1 MVPED
6 EIPVGA
12 HYRARTDML
21 DNVSIYFY
29 GINDEYYFNDLELE
43 KDCFLFEWPFIVFT
57 ILIVSR
63 KVSLLCKLPTVLV
76 GNVFTV
82 AMTEYFWIAG
92 FLFKI
97 VLKCIVCVW

>member
-43 KDCFLFEWPFIVFT
+43 KDCFLFE
-57 ILIVSR
+57 
-63 KVSLLCKLPTVLV
+63 
-76 GNVFTV
+76 
-82 AMTEYFWIAG
+82 
-92 FLFKI
+92 
-97 VLKCIVCVW
+97 